1 MRCGSG
7 RERPSRASEPFRH
20 IPISLSGDVVRNVSY
35 NYPFQLGFAIYGY
48 PETVTIR
55 NITDFASMF
64 THHTTS
70 LTCVNLTFILD
81 TPIPSE

>member
-7 RERPSRASEPFRH
+7 RKRPSRASEPFRH

-55 NITDFASMF
+55 NITDFASNVYA
-64 THHTTS
+64 S
-70 LTCVNLTFILD
+70 YYIVNFRKSNFYT
-81 TPIPSE
+81 